1 MNAYHTLGTTDNGK
15 TLKFAFVLRHDVLVK
30 QTGNEDV
37 PDFSIY
43 PWKLRTEGTS
53 MFWKKDNRIT
63 GHDLWAQDDFR
74 LIPRGVFL
82 YPIFSVNDPNE
93 VSFMLKHEPG
103 EKEDGTF
110 AASEIWI
117 VSIDLINKKLK
128 SRFLYVK
135 EKEEFSRDEAILFER
150 KSDYN
155 EPFLPIEVPKG
166 CILYN
171 TR

>member
-1 MNAYHTLGTTDNGK
+1 
-15 TLKFAFVLRHDVLVK
+15 
-30 QTGNEDV
+30 
-37 PDFSIY
+37 
-43 PWKLRTEGTS
+43 
-53 MFWKKDNRIT
+53 
-63 GHDLWAQDDFR
+63 
-74 LIPRGVFL
+74 
-82 YPIFSVNDPNE
+82 
-93 VSFMLKHEPG
+93 LKHEPG

-150 KSDYN
+150 KSDCT